1 MMDLCFQM
9 FAEAKDV
16 DELLDM
22 VRSTCLTDYIRFDL
36 NGDGDTDDNI
46 NNQPETQPLQLIN
59 PAGYIQKY
67 LMPMALPA
75 SIKIGEAIALEKGY
89 YKGVLFNIPGAEVKI
104 NGQWIAYNDKNRD
117 QILAQNPVALEWRLN
132 ADSDLLRKL
141 GYSSGDILTGQILV
155 ADDQWNGLNITKDFS
170 IILE

>member
-1 MMDLCFQM
+1 MDICFQM
-9 FAEAKDV
+9 FAEVKDV

-36 NGDGDTDDNI
+36 NGNGNTNDIVDG
-46 NNQPETQPLQLIN
+46 QPETQPLQLIN

-67 LMPMALPA
+67 LMPMALTA

-104 NGQWIAYNDKNRD
+104 NGQWIAYNDKNKE
-117 QILAQNPVALEWRLN
+117 QILSWNPMALEWRLN

-141 GYSSGDILTGQILV
+141 GYSSGDTLTGQILV
-155 ADDQWNGLNITKDFS
+155 TDDQWNGLNLTKE
-170 IILE
+170 INIKIE